1 MILKTFGITA
11 LLGLTSFG
19 FLGKFEQSMVYPLD
33 PTEVSPANAGVPQM
47 QAVRFASG
55 KETLVL
61 WVTKPKAGKPVI
73 LYFHGNAGNLA
84 NRAPRFDA
92 FEKRGFGVVAMAYRG
107 SSGSTGKPKQKAI
120 LKDAI
125 NVYLALP
132 DLVGTAPVILYGESL
147 GTGVAVLLADSPE
160 LANTPP
166 AAMVLEAPYTSI
178 PDVTRRL
185 YPKLKPILFLMKNRW
200 PSIRHIGNLDIPLL
214 VLHGTDDPLIPIIM
228 GRKMFNTSPT
238 SDKTFI
244 AVQGAGHNNVWQPD
258 AITALWQFLNRLQAQ

>member
-1 MILKTFGITA
+1 MILKTLGITA

-33 PTEVSPANAGVPQM
+33 PTEVSPANAAVPQM

-61 WVTKPKAGKPVI
+61 WVAKPKAGKPVI

-84 NRAPRFDA
+84 NRAHRFAA

-125 NVYLALP
+125 NVYQALP
-132 DLVGTAPVILYGESL
+132 DLVGKAPVILYGESL
-147 GTGVAVLLADSPE
+147 GTGVAVLMADSPE
-160 LANTPP
+160 LASTPP

-178 PDVTRRL
+178 PDVTRRI
-185 YPKLKPILFLMKNRW
+185 YPKLKPLLFLMKNRW
-200 PSIRHIGNLDIPLL
+200 PSLRHIRNLDIPLL
-214 VLHGTDDPLIPIIM
+214 ILHGTNDPLIPIEM
-228 GRKMFNTSPT
+228 GREIFDASPV
-238 SDKTFI
+238 SDKTFF
-244 AVQGAGHNNVWQPD
+244 AVQGAGHNDVWQTD
-258 AITALWQFLNRLQAQ
+258 AKVALYGFLNRF

>member
-1 MILKTFGITA
+1 MSLKALGIAA

-19 FLGKFEQSMVYPLD
+19 LLGKFEQSMVYPLD
-33 PTEVSPANAGVPQM
+33 ATEVAPADAGVPNM

-61 WVTKPKAGKPVI
+61 WVAKPKAGKPVI

-107 SSGSTGKPKQKAI
+107 SSGSTGKPTQKGI
-120 LKDAI
+120 LRDAI
-125 NVYLALP
+125 NVYQALP

-147 GTGVAVLLADSPE
+147 GTGVAVLMADSPE

-178 PDVTRRL
+178 PDVTRRI
-185 YPKLKPILFLMKNRW
+185 YPKLRPLLFLMKNRW
-200 PSIRHIGNLDIPLL
+200 PSLRHIRNLDIPLL
-214 VLHGTDDPLIPIIM
+214 ILHGTDDPLIPIEM
-228 GRKMFNTSPT
+228 GRGLFDASPVN
-238 SDKTFI
+238 DKTFF
-244 AVQGAGHNNVWQPD
+244 AVQGAGHSDVWQPD
-258 AITALWQFLNRLQAQ
+258 AKVALYAFLDRF